1 MDTNGCKCW
10 HDGKKGVERDGK
22 EERRE
27 EERSVVCV
35 VCRRLMLMAASFVV
49 VVVGVGFVVGV
60 ARLSEKKGVTV
71 LFRSTLV
78 SNLQTCHWLVHCT
91 FPAENEK

>member
-1 MDTNGCKCW
+1 M
-10 HDGKKGVERDGK
+10 
-22 EERRE
+22 
-27 EERSVVCV
+27 CV
-35 VCRRLMLMAASFVV
+35 VCRLLVLMAASFVV
-49 VVVGVGFVVGV
+49 VVVGFVVVVVVVVVGFVVGV